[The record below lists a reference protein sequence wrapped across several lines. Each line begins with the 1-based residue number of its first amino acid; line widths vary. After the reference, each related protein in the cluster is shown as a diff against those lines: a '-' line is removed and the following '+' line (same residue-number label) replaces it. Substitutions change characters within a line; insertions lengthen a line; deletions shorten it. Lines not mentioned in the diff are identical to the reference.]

1 MANPLPVWAH
11 DDIPQ
16 WSVNRTAAQARFAL
30 DFVPESAM
38 SRLFALLALLFGAP
52 LLAAAQPL
60 VTPSE
65 LSARL
70 GEPQLRVIDI
80 RDGKND
86 DGKTPYEAGHI
97 AGSLAAPYA
106 KWRGPKDNPGKLPS
120 EEALTALVRSLGI
133 DDSTPVAIVYEGS
146 NSTDFGSAARVYWT
160 LKAAGVHQL
169 SILNGGLK
177 AWRAANLP
185 LTTDV
190 AAVAPSTFTV
200 KIDPKL
206 VATQDEVASAIGSE
220 KVRLLDARPAAF
232 FFGETRHAAAK
243 SPGTIVGAK
252 NVDQAVWFAK
262 GSGAL
267 LPTSDVKRIAQESGV
282 QTDQPTVSFCNTGH
296 WAATNWFVLSEV
308 LGQKDV
314 KLYPESTVGW
324 SNAGLPMA
332 NVPSR
337 LAQFWLQLREAT
349 GNL

>member
-1 MANPLPVWAH
+1 
-11 DDIPQ
+11 
-16 WSVNRTAAQARFAL
+16 
-30 DFVPESAM
+30 M
-38 SRLFALLALLFGAP
+38 SRLFALLALLLGAP

-60 VTPSE
+60 VTPAE

-70 GEPQLRVIDI
+70 ADPQLRVVDI

-86 DGKTPYEAGHI
+86 AGQTPYDVAHI
-97 AGSLAAPYA
+97 AGALPAPYS

-120 EEALTALVRSLGI
+120 EEALTTLVRSLGI
-133 DDSTPVAIVYEGS
+133 DAATPVVVVYEGS
-146 NSTDFGSAARVYWT
+146 NATDFGSAARVYWT
-160 LKAAGVHQL
+160 LKAAGVRNL
-169 SILNGGLK
+169 SILNGGMK

-185 LTTDV
+185 LSTEART
-190 AAVAPSTFTV
+190 VAPSTFTV

-206 VATQDEVASAIGSE
+206 VATQDEVASVIGNSN
-220 KVRLLDARPAAF
+220 VRLLDARPAAF
-232 FFGETRHAAAK
+232 FNGETRHAAAK
-243 SPGTIVGAK
+243 TPGTLVGAK

-267 LPTSDVKRIAQESGV
+267 LPASDVQRIAQEKGV

-308 LGQKDV
+308 LGQKNV

-324 SNAGLPMA
+324 SQADLPMS
-332 NVPSR
+332 NVPNR
-337 LAQFWLQLREAT
+337 LTQFWLQLREAT